1 MPKEKSSI
9 VLVAITIL
17 SVTILAAIIFSFLT
31 YQSYVTNS
39 NEIQD
44 ISEQN
49 IRNTALA
56 KAADLSHLT
65 VNKLNSVIG
74 SLELISS
81 SPNMIEQDI
90 GEAKILLSKAQNSTQ
105 DVVDSYYWF
114 DSNGTS
120 IWSSSLNDTIK
131 ERFDGFSIASYAYFK
146 QVRETLTPVYGDT
159 QQWVDLGPKIFII
172 YPILET
178 ENSTATGNNNANQ
191 IFKGVVLATIN
202 PNVLGQLLE
211 NQLSPLTNANISLVN
226 SNGLM
231 ILKGT
236 PEYFGINL
244 LDPTSESLSEQFV
257 TDSNNENNLIEEI
270 RSALLNSRTFS
281 IDVVA
286 SGQDLTVAYSPVL
299 LDGKRLLT
307 IILALPHIPEASVE
321 NLVLLQRN
329 FGLAAMITIG
339 IISFGVFYGVTN
351 WHKEMRKQVLK
362 HKMELDQTA
371 EKLAIID
378 QGQKEFIDIAAHE
391 FRTPIQSVL
400 GYSEFIKSIL
410 VNFDNYFENLFKN
423 AKRLEKITN
432 DILDVSKID
441 SENFE
446 LSRTDFD
453 LNDVIK
459 KAVDNHEKDASD
471 RNVKIIFEPKKEEI
485 KTVNADESKIRQ
497 VIDSLLSNA
506 LDFTKDGTI
515 TMKVYD
521 LSIRSDDKEDH
532 DTQES
537 IAIEVKDTGSGIN
550 EEIMPRLFE
559 KFSRRS
565 DSGAGLGL
573 YISKK
578 IVDMHGGKFWAQNNR
593 GAKGA
598 TFTFTLPIHEETM

>member
-1 MPKEKSSI
+1 M
-9 VLVAITIL
+9 
-17 SVTILAAIIFSFLT
+17 
-31 YQSYVTNS
+31 TNS

-74 SLELISS
+74 SLELVSS
-81 SPNMIEQDI
+81 SPNMREQDI
-90 GEAKILLSKAQNSTQ
+90 EEAKILLAKAQNSTE

-120 IWSSSLNDTIK
+120 IWSSSFENDTI
-131 ERFDGFSIASYAYFK
+131 EDRFNGFSIASYTYFK
-146 QVRETLTPVYGDT
+146 EVRDTLSPVYGDT
-159 QQWVDLGPKIFII
+159 QEWVDREPKIFII
-172 YPILET
+172 YPILDS
-178 ENSTATGNNNANQ
+178 ENATATESNSNQ

-202 PNVLGQLLE
+202 PTVLGELLE

-244 LDPTSESLSEQFV
+244 LDPTAKSLSEQFV
-257 TDSNNENNLIEEI
+257 TDVNNENNLIEEI

-281 IDVVA
+281 IEVVA
-286 SGQDLTVAYSPVL
+286 SDQDLTVAYSPVL

-351 WHKEMRKQVLK
+351 WHKEMRKQVQK
-362 HKMELDQTA
+362 HKMELEQTA

-400 GYSEFIKSIL
+400 GYSEFIRSSL
-410 VNFDNYFENLFKN
+410 GNFDDYFDNLFKN

-446 LSRTDFD
+446 LSKTDFD
-453 LNDVIK
+453 LTEVIK
-459 KAVDNHEKDASD
+459 KTVSNHEKDASD
-471 RNVKIIFEPKKEEI
+471 RNVKIIFEQKKEEA
-485 KTVNADESKIRQ
+485 KTINADESKILQ
-497 VIDSLLSNA
+497 VIDNLLSNA

-521 LSIRSDDKEDH
+521 LSIRSDDKENN

-537 IAIEVKDTGSGIN
+537 VAIEVKDTGSGIN

-593 GAKGA
+593 GTKGA
-598 TFTFTLPIHEETM
+598 TFTFTLPTKEKTM

>member
-1 MPKEKSSI
+1 M
-9 VLVAITIL
+9 
-17 SVTILAAIIFSFLT
+17 
-31 YQSYVTNS
+31 TNS

-44 ISEQN
+44 ISEKN
-49 IRNTALA
+49 IRNIALA

-74 SLELISS
+74 SLELVSS
-81 SPNMIEQDI
+81 SPNLIEYDL
-90 GEAKILLSKAQNSTQ
+90 EKSKILLSTAQDSTE
-105 DVVDSYYWF
+105 DIVDSYYWF
-114 DSNGTS
+114 DNNGTN
-120 IWSSSLNDTIK
+120 IWSSSFKNDTIE
-131 ERFDGFSIASYAYFK
+131 ERFNGFSIASHAYFK
-146 QVRETLTPVYGDT
+146 EVKDTLAPVYGDT
-159 QQWVDLGPKIFII
+159 QEWVDLQPKIFIV
-172 YPILET
+172 YPILDTDNSTVT
-178 ENSTATGNNNANQ
+178 ENNVNQ

-202 PNVLGQLLE
+202 PNVLGLILN
-211 NQLSPLTNANISLVN
+211 NQLSPLTSANISLVN

-244 LDPTSESLSEQFV
+244 LDPTAKSLSEQFV
-257 TDSNNENNLIEEI
+257 TDNRDASNLIEEI

-329 FGLAAMITIG
+329 FGLAAMVTIG
-339 IISFGVFYGVTN
+339 IISFGIFYGVTN
-351 WHKEMRKQVLK
+351 WHKEMRKQVQK
-362 HKMELDQTA
+362 HKLELEETA

-400 GYSEFIKSIL
+400 GYSEFIRSSL
-410 VNFDNYFENLFKN
+410 VNFDDYFDNLFKN

-432 DILDVSKID
+432 DILDVSRID

-446 LSRTDFD
+446 LSKINFD
-453 LNDVIK
+453 LNDTIK
-459 KAVDNHEKDASD
+459 KIVGNHEKEALDKK
-471 RNVKIIFEPKKEEI
+471 VKIIFEPNKEEI
-485 KTVNADESKIRQ
+485 KTISADESKILQ
-497 VIDSLLSNA
+497 VIDNLLSNA
-506 LDFTKDGTI
+506 LDFTKDGIITI
-515 TMKVYD
+515 KVYD
-521 LSIRSDDKEDH
+521 LSIRSDDKDNSE
-532 DTQES
+532 TQES

-550 EEIMPRLFE
+550 EEIMSRLFE
-559 KFSRRS
+559 KFSRRA

-573 YISKK
+573 YIAKK
-578 IVDMHGGKFWAQNNR
+578 IVDMHGGKIWAQNNR
-593 GAKGA
+593 GSKGA
-598 TFTFTLPIHEETM
+598 TFTFTLPLNEQTM

>member
-1 MPKEKSSI
+1 M
-9 VLVAITIL
+9 
-17 SVTILAAIIFSFLT
+17 
-31 YQSYVTNS
+31 TNS

-44 ISEQN
+44 ISEKN
-49 IRNTALA
+49 IRNIALA

-74 SLELISS
+74 SLELVSS
-81 SPNMIEQDI
+81 SPNLIEYDL
-90 GEAKILLSKAQNSTQ
+90 EKSKILLSTAQGSTE
-105 DVVDSYYWF
+105 DIVDSYYWF
-114 DSNGTS
+114 DNNGTN
-120 IWSSSLNDTIK
+120 IWSSSFKNDTIE
-131 ERFDGFSIASYAYFK
+131 ERFNGFSIASHAYFK
-146 QVRETLTPVYGDT
+146 EVKDTLAPVYGDT
-159 QQWVDLGPKIFII
+159 QEWVDLQPKIFIV
-172 YPILET
+172 YPILDTDNSTVT
-178 ENSTATGNNNANQ
+178 ENNVNQ

-202 PNVLGQLLE
+202 PNVLGLILN
-211 NQLSPLTNANISLVN
+211 NQLSPLTSANISLVN

-244 LDPTSESLSEQFV
+244 LDPTAKSLSEQFV
-257 TDSNNENNLIEEI
+257 TDNRDASNLIEEI

-329 FGLAAMITIG
+329 FGLAAMVTIG
-339 IISFGVFYGVTN
+339 IISFGIFYGVTN
-351 WHKEMRKQVLK
+351 WHKEMRKQVQK
-362 HKMELDQTA
+362 HKLELEETA

-400 GYSEFIKSIL
+400 GYSEFIRSSL
-410 VNFDNYFENLFKN
+410 VNFDDYFDNLFKN

-432 DILDVSKID
+432 DILDVSRID

-446 LSRTDFD
+446 LSKINFD
-453 LNDVIK
+453 LNDTIK
-459 KAVDNHEKDASD
+459 KIVGNHEKEALDKK
-471 RNVKIIFEPKKEEI
+471 VKIIFEPNKEEI
-485 KTVNADESKIRQ
+485 KTISADESKILQ
-497 VIDSLLSNA
+497 VIDNLLSNA

-515 TMKVYD
+515 TIKVYD
-521 LSIRSDDKEDH
+521 LSIRSDDKDNSE
-532 DTQES
+532 TQES

-550 EEIMPRLFE
+550 EEIMSRLFE
-559 KFSRRS
+559 KFSRRA

-573 YISKK
+573 YIAKK
-578 IVDMHGGKFWAQNNR
+578 IVDMHGGKIWAQNNR
-593 GAKGA
+593 GSKGA
-598 TFTFTLPIHEETM
+598 TFTFTLPLNEQTM

>member
-1 MPKEKSSI
+1 MSKEKSSI
-9 VLVAITIL
+9 VLVVVIIL

-74 SLELISS
+74 SLELVSS
-81 SPNMIEQDI
+81 SPNMREQDI
-90 GEAKILLSKAQNSTQ
+90 EEAKILLAKAQNSTE

-120 IWSSSLNDTIK
+120 IWSSSFENDTI
-131 ERFDGFSIASYAYFK
+131 EDRFNGFSIASYTYFK
-146 QVRETLTPVYGDT
+146 EVRDTLSPVYGDT
-159 QQWVDLGPKIFII
+159 QEWVDLEPKIFII
-172 YPILET
+172 YPILDS
-178 ENSTATGNNNANQ
+178 ENATATESNSNQ

-202 PNVLGQLLE
+202 PTVLGELLE

-244 LDPTSESLSEQFV
+244 LDPTAKSLSEQFV
-257 TDSNNENNLIEEI
+257 TDVNNENNLIEEI

-281 IDVVA
+281 IEVVA
-286 SGQDLTVAYSPVL
+286 SDQDLTVAYSPVL

-351 WHKEMRKQVLK
+351 WHKEMRKQVQK
-362 HKMELDQTA
+362 HKMELEQTA

-400 GYSEFIKSIL
+400 GYSEFIRSSL
-410 VNFDNYFENLFKN
+410 GNFDDYFDNLFKN

-446 LSRTDFD
+446 LSKTDFD
-453 LNDVIK
+453 LTEVIK
-459 KAVDNHEKDASD
+459 KTVSNHEKDASD
-471 RNVKIIFEPKKEEI
+471 RNVKIIFEQKKEEA
-485 KTVNADESKIRQ
+485 KTINADESKILQ
-497 VIDSLLSNA
+497 VIDNLLSNA

-521 LSIRSDDKEDH
+521 LSIRSDDKENN

-537 IAIEVKDTGSGIN
+537 VAIEVKDTGSGIN

-593 GAKGA
+593 GTKGA
-598 TFTFTLPIHEETM
+598 TFTFTLPTKEKTM

>member
-1 MPKEKSSI
+1 
-9 VLVAITIL
+9 
-17 SVTILAAIIFSFLT
+17 
-31 YQSYVTNS
+31 VTNS

-49 IRNTALA
+49 TRNIALA

-65 VNKLNSVIG
+65 VNKLNIVIG

-81 SPNMIEQDI
+81 SPNMIEQDV
-90 GEAKILLSKAQNSTQ
+90 GQAKILLSKAQNSTE
-105 DVVDSYYWF
+105 DLVDSYYWF

-120 IWSSSLNDTIK
+120 IWSSSLMNDTIK
-131 ERFDGFSIASYAYFK
+131 ERFNGFSIASYAYFK
-146 QVRETLTPVYGDT
+146 EVRNTLAPVYGDA
-159 QQWVDLGPKIFII
+159 QEWVDLRPKIFII
-172 YPILET
+172 YPILGT
-178 ENSTATGNNNANQ
+178 ENSTVTENNKVNK
-191 IFKGVVLATIN
+191 IFRGVVLATIN

-211 NQLSPLTNANISLVN
+211 DQLSPLTNANISLVN

-244 LDPTSESLSEQFV
+244 LDPTAKSLSDQFV
-257 TDSNNENNLIEEI
+257 TDVKNENNLIEQI

-329 FGLAAMITIG
+329 FGIAAMITIG

-362 HKMELDQTA
+362 HKMELEQTA

-400 GYSEFIKSIL
+400 GYSEFIRSSL
-410 VNFDNYFENLFKN
+410 VNFDGYFDNLFKN
-423 AKRLEKITN
+423 ARRLEKITN
-432 DILDVSKID
+432 DLLDVSKID

-446 LSRTDFD
+446 LSKTDFD
-453 LNDVIK
+453 LNEVLK
-459 KAVDNHEKDASD
+459 KAVGNHERDASGK
-471 RNVKIIFEPKKEEI
+471 NVKIIFEPKKEDTRSI
-485 KTVNADESKIRQ
+485 NADESKIGQ
-497 VIDSLLSNA
+497 VINNLLSNA
-506 LDFTKDGTI
+506 LDFTKNGTI
-515 TMKVYD
+515 TIKVYD
-521 LSIRSDDKEDH
+521 LSIQSDDKENH

-578 IVDMHGGKFWAQNNR
+578 IVDMHGGKFWAQNNK

-598 TFTFTLPIHEETM
+598 TFTFTLPIYQKTI

>member
-1 MPKEKSSI
+1 M
-9 VLVAITIL
+9 LVVVII
-17 SVTILAAIIFSFLT
+17 SVTILAAILFSFLT

-44 ISEQN
+44 ISEKN
-49 IRNTALA
+49 IRNIALA

-74 SLELISS
+74 SLELVSS
-81 SPNMIEQDI
+81 SPNLIEYDL
-90 GEAKILLSKAQNSTQ
+90 EKSKILLSTAQDSTE
-105 DVVDSYYWF
+105 DIVDSYYWF
-114 DSNGTS
+114 DNNGTN
-120 IWSSSLNDTIK
+120 IWSSSFKNDTIE
-131 ERFDGFSIASYAYFK
+131 ERFNGFSIASHAYFEEVK
-146 QVRETLTPVYGDT
+146 DTLAPVYGDT
-159 QQWVDLGPKIFII
+159 QEWVDLQPKIFIV
-172 YPILET
+172 YPILDTGNSTLT
-178 ENSTATGNNNANQ
+178 ENNVNQ

-202 PNVLGQLLE
+202 PNVLGLILN
-211 NQLSPLTNANISLVN
+211 NQLSPLTSANISLVN

-244 LDPTSESLSEQFV
+244 LDPTAKSLSEQFV
-257 TDSNNENNLIEEI
+257 TDNRDASNLIEEI

-329 FGLAAMITIG
+329 FGLAAMVTIG
-339 IISFGVFYGVTN
+339 IISFGIFYGVTN
-351 WHKEMRKQVLK
+351 WHKEMRKQVQK
-362 HKMELDQTA
+362 HKLELEETA

-400 GYSEFIKSIL
+400 GYSEFIRSSL
-410 VNFDNYFENLFKN
+410 VNFDDYFDNLFKN

-446 LSRTDFD
+446 LSKINFD
-453 LNDVIK
+453 LNDTIK
-459 KAVDNHEKDASD
+459 KIVGNHEKEALDKK
-471 RNVKIIFEPKKEEI
+471 VKIIFEPKKEEI
-485 KTVNADESKIRQ
+485 KTISADESKIQQ
-497 VIDSLLSNA
+497 VIDNLLSNA

-515 TMKVYD
+515 TIKVYD
-521 LSIRSDDKEDH
+521 LSIRSDDRDNSE
-532 DTQES
+532 TQES

-550 EEIMPRLFE
+550 EEIISRLFE

-573 YISKK
+573 YIAKK
-578 IVDMHGGKFWAQNNR
+578 IVDMHGGKIWAQNNR
-593 GAKGA
+593 GSKGA
-598 TFTFTLPIHEETM
+598 TFTFTLPHNEQTM

>member
-1 MPKEKSSI
+1 M
-9 VLVAITIL
+9 
-17 SVTILAAIIFSFLT
+17 
-31 YQSYVTNS
+31 TNS

-44 ISEQN
+44 ISEKN
-49 IRNTALA
+49 IRNIALA

-74 SLELISS
+74 SLELVSS
-81 SPNMIEQDI
+81 SPNLIEYDL
-90 GEAKILLSKAQNSTQ
+90 EKSKILLSTAQDSTE
-105 DVVDSYYWF
+105 DIVDSYYWF
-114 DSNGTS
+114 DNNGTN
-120 IWSSSLNDTIK
+120 IWSSSFKNDTIE
-131 ERFDGFSIASYAYFK
+131 ERFNGFSIASHAYFK
-146 QVRETLTPVYGDT
+146 EVKDTLAPVYGDT
-159 QQWVDLGPKIFII
+159 QEWVDLQPKIFIV
-172 YPILET
+172 YPILDTDNSTVT
-178 ENSTATGNNNANQ
+178 ENNVNQ

-202 PNVLGQLLE
+202 PNVLGLILN
-211 NQLSPLTNANISLVN
+211 NQLSPLTSANISLVN

-244 LDPTSESLSEQFV
+244 LDPTAKSLSEQFV
-257 TDSNNENNLIEEI
+257 TDNRDASNLIEEI

-329 FGLAAMITIG
+329 FGLAAMVTIG
-339 IISFGVFYGVTN
+339 IISFGIFYGVTN
-351 WHKEMRKQVLK
+351 WHKEMRKQVQK
-362 HKMELDQTA
+362 HKLELEETA

-400 GYSEFIKSIL
+400 GYSEFIRSSL
-410 VNFDNYFENLFKN
+410 VNFDDYFDNLFKN

-432 DILDVSKID
+432 DILDVSRID
-441 SENFE
+441 NENFE
-446 LSRTDFD
+446 LSKINFD
-453 LNDVIK
+453 LNDTIK
-459 KAVDNHEKDASD
+459 KIVGNHEKEALDKK
-471 RNVKIIFEPKKEEI
+471 VKIIFEPNKEEI
-485 KTVNADESKIRQ
+485 KTISADESKILQ
-497 VIDSLLSNA
+497 VIDNLLSNA

-515 TMKVYD
+515 TIKVYD
-521 LSIRSDDKEDH
+521 LSIRSDDKDNSE
-532 DTQES
+532 TQES

-550 EEIMPRLFE
+550 EEIMSRLFE
-559 KFSRRS
+559 KFSRRA

-573 YISKK
+573 YIAKK
-578 IVDMHGGKFWAQNNR
+578 IVDMHGGKIWAQNNR
-593 GAKGA
+593 GSKGA
-598 TFTFTLPIHEETM
+598 TFTFTLPLNEQTM

>member
-1 MPKEKSSI
+1 LSKEKSSI
-9 VLVAITIL
+9 VLVVIII
-17 SVTILAAIIFSFLT
+17 SVTILAAILFSFLT

-39 NEIQD
+39 NEIQG

-56 KAADLSHLT
+56 KASDLSHLT

-81 SPNMIEQDI
+81 SPNMIEQDVE
-90 GEAKILLSKAQNSTQ
+90 EAKIQLSKAQNSTE
-105 DVVDSYYWF
+105 DIVDSYYWF
-114 DSNGTS
+114 DSNGTN
-120 IWSSSLNDTIK
+120 IWSSSFRNDTI
-131 ERFDGFSIASYAYFK
+131 EESLNGFSIASYAYFEE
-146 QVRETLTPVYGDT
+146 VRDTLTPVYGDT
-159 QQWVDLGPKIFII
+159 QEWVDLRPKIFIV
-172 YPILET
+172 YPILDT
-178 ENSTATGNNNANQ
+178 ENSTRAGNNADQ
-191 IFKGVVLATIN
+191 IFKGIVLAAIN
-202 PNVLGQLLE
+202 PDVLGQFLE

-244 LDPTSESLSEQFV
+244 LDPTAKSLSEQFV
-257 TDSNNENNLIEEI
+257 TDDNNENNLIEEI

-307 IILALPHIPEASVE
+307 IILALPQIPEASVE

-329 FGLAAMITIG
+329 FGLVAMITIG
-339 IISFGVFYGVTN
+339 IIAFGIFYGVTN
-351 WHKEMRKQVLK
+351 WHKEMRKQVQK
-362 HKMELDQTA
+362 HKMELKQTA

-400 GYSEFIKSIL
+400 GYSEFIRSSL
-410 VNFDNYFENLFKN
+410 VNFDDHFDNLFKS

-432 DILDVSKID
+432 DMLDVSKID

-446 LSRTDFD
+446 LTKINFD
-453 LNDVIK
+453 LNDSIK
-459 KAVDNHEKDASD
+459 KIIGNHEKNALD
-471 RNVKIIFEPKKEEI
+471 RNVKIIFEPKKDEI
-485 KTVNADESKIRQ
+485 KTINADQSKIQQ
-497 VIDSLLSNA
+497 VIDNLLSNA
-506 LDFTKDGTI
+506 LDSTKDGTI
-515 TMKVYD
+515 TIKAYD
-521 LSIRSDDKEDH
+521 LSIRSDDNENQDV
-532 DTQES
+532 QES
-537 IAIEVKDTGSGIN
+537 IAVEVRDTGSGIN
-550 EEIMPRLFE
+550 QEIMPRLFE

-565 DSGAGLGL
+565 DSGTGLGL
-573 YISKK
+573 YISKR

-593 GAKGA
+593 GVKGA
-598 TFTFTLPIHEETM
+598 TFTFTLPVNGKTM

>member
-1 MPKEKSSI
+1 LSKEKSSI
-9 VLVAITIL
+9 VLVVIII
-17 SVTILAAIIFSFLT
+17 SVTILAAILFSFLT

-39 NEIQD
+39 NEIQG

-56 KAADLSHLT
+56 KASDLSHLT

-81 SPNMIEQDI
+81 SPNMIEQDVE
-90 GEAKILLSKAQNSTQ
+90 EAKIQLSKAQNSTE
-105 DVVDSYYWF
+105 DIVDSYYWF
-114 DSNGTS
+114 DSNGTN
-120 IWSSSLNDTIK
+120 IWSSSFRNDTI
-131 ERFDGFSIASYAYFK
+131 EESLNGFSIASYAYFEE
-146 QVRETLTPVYGDT
+146 VRDTLTPVYGDT
-159 QQWVDLGPKIFII
+159 QEWVDLRPKIFIV
-172 YPILET
+172 YPILDT
-178 ENSTATGNNNANQ
+178 ENSTRAGNNADQ
-191 IFKGVVLATIN
+191 IFKGIVLAAIN
-202 PNVLGQLLE
+202 PDVLGQFLE

-244 LDPTSESLSEQFV
+244 LDPTAKSLSEQFV
-257 TDSNNENNLIEEI
+257 TDDNNENNLIEEI

-307 IILALPHIPEASVE
+307 IILALPQIPEASVE

-329 FGLAAMITIG
+329 FGLVAMITIG
-339 IISFGVFYGVTN
+339 IIAFGIFYGVTN
-351 WHKEMRKQVLK
+351 WHKEMRKQVQK
-362 HKMELDQTA
+362 HKMELKQTA

-400 GYSEFIKSIL
+400 GYSEFIRSSL
-410 VNFDNYFENLFKN
+410 VNFDDHFDNLFKS

-432 DILDVSKID
+432 DMLDVSKID

-446 LSRTDFD
+446 LTKINFD
-453 LNDVIK
+453 LNDSIK
-459 KAVDNHEKDASD
+459 KIIGNHEKNALD
-471 RNVKIIFEPKKEEI
+471 RNVKIIFEPKKDEI
-485 KTVNADESKIRQ
+485 KTINADQSKIQQ
-497 VIDSLLSNA
+497 VIDNLLSNA
-506 LDFTKDGTI
+506 LDSTKDGTI
-515 TMKVYD
+515 TIKAYD
-521 LSIRSDDKEDH
+521 LSIRSDDNEKQDV
-532 DTQES
+532 QES
-537 IAIEVKDTGSGIN
+537 IAVEVRDTGSGIN
-550 EEIMPRLFE
+550 PEIMPRLFE

-565 DSGAGLGL
+565 DSGTGLGL
-573 YISKK
+573 YISKR

-598 TFTFTLPIHEETM
+598 TFTFTVPVNEKTM

>member
-1 MPKEKSSI
+1 
-9 VLVAITIL
+9 
-17 SVTILAAIIFSFLT
+17 
-31 YQSYVTNS
+31 VTNS

-65 VNKLNSVIG
+65 VDKLNIVIG

-81 SPNMIEQDI
+81 SPNMIEQDV
-90 GEAKILLSKAQNSTQ
+90 GQAKILLSKAQNSTE
-105 DVVDSYYWF
+105 DLVDSYYWF

-120 IWSSSLNDTIK
+120 IWSSSLMNDTIK
-131 ERFDGFSIASYAYFK
+131 ERFNGFSIASYAYFK
-146 QVRETLTPVYGDT
+146 EVRNTLAPVYGDA
-159 QQWVDLGPKIFII
+159 QEWVDLRPKIFII
-172 YPILET
+172 YPILGT
-178 ENSTATGNNNANQ
+178 ENSTVTENYKVNK
-191 IFKGVVLATIN
+191 IFRGVVLATIN
-202 PNVLGQLLE
+202 PNVLGRLLE
-211 NQLSPLTNANISLVN
+211 DQLSPLTNANISLVN

-244 LDPTSESLSEQFV
+244 LDPTAKSLSDQFV
-257 TDSNNENNLIEEI
+257 TDVKNENNLIEQI

-329 FGLAAMITIG
+329 FGIAAMITIG

-362 HKMELDQTA
+362 HKMELEQTA

-400 GYSEFIKSIL
+400 GYSEFIRSSL
-410 VNFDNYFENLFKN
+410 VNFDGYFDNLFKN
-423 AKRLEKITN
+423 ARRLEKITN
-432 DILDVSKID
+432 DLLDVSKID

-446 LSRTDFD
+446 LSKTDFD
-453 LNDVIK
+453 LNEVLK
-459 KAVDNHEKDASD
+459 KAVGNHERDASGK
-471 RNVKIIFEPKKEEI
+471 NVKIIFEPKKEDTRSI
-485 KTVNADESKIRQ
+485 NADESKIGQ
-497 VIDSLLSNA
+497 VINNLLSNA
-506 LDFTKDGTI
+506 LDFTKNGTI
-515 TMKVYD
+515 TIKVYD
-521 LSIRSDDKEDH
+521 LSIRSDDKENH

-578 IVDMHGGKFWAQNNR
+578 IVDMHGGKFWAQNNK

-598 TFTFTLPIHEETM
+598 TFTFTLPIYQKTI

>member
-1 MPKEKSSI
+1 M
-9 VLVAITIL
+9 
-17 SVTILAAIIFSFLT
+17 
-31 YQSYVTNS
+31 TNS

-44 ISEQN
+44 ISEKN
-49 IRNTALA
+49 IRNIALA

-74 SLELISS
+74 SLELVSS
-81 SPNMIEQDI
+81 SPNLIEYDL
-90 GEAKILLSKAQNSTQ
+90 EKSKILLSTAQDSTE
-105 DVVDSYYWF
+105 DIVDSYYWF
-114 DSNGTS
+114 DNNGTN
-120 IWSSSLNDTIK
+120 IWSSSFKNDTIE
-131 ERFDGFSIASYAYFK
+131 ERFNGFSIASHAYFEEVK
-146 QVRETLTPVYGDT
+146 DTLAPIYGDT
-159 QQWVDLGPKIFII
+159 QEWVDLQPKIFIA
-172 YPILET
+172 YPILDT
-178 ENSTATGNNNANQ
+178 ENSTVTENNVNQ

-202 PNVLGQLLE
+202 PNVLGLILN
-211 NQLSPLTNANISLVN
+211 NQLSPLTSANISLVN

-244 LDPTSESLSEQFV
+244 LDPTARSLSEQFV
-257 TDSNNENNLIEEI
+257 TDNREATNLIEEI

-329 FGLAAMITIG
+329 FGLAAMVTIG

-351 WHKEMRKQVLK
+351 WHKEMRKQVQK
-362 HKMELDQTA
+362 HKLELEERA

-400 GYSEFIKSIL
+400 GYSEFIRSSL
-410 VNFDNYFENLFKN
+410 VNFDDYFDNLFKN

-441 SENFE
+441 SQNFE
-446 LSRTDFD
+446 LSKTHFD
-453 LNDVIK
+453 LNDTIK
-459 KAVDNHEKDASD
+459 KIVGNHEKEALDKK
-471 RNVKIIFEPKKEEI
+471 VKIIFEPKKEEI
-485 KTVNADESKIRQ
+485 KTISADESKIQQ
-497 VIDSLLSNA
+497 VIDNLLSNA

-515 TMKVYD
+515 IIKVYD
-521 LSIRSDDKEDH
+521 LSIRSDDKDNSE
-532 DTQES
+532 TQES
-537 IAIEVKDTGSGIN
+537 IAIDVKDTGSGIN
-550 EEIMPRLFE
+550 EEIMSRLFE

-573 YISKK
+573 YITKK
-578 IVDMHGGKFWAQNNR
+578 IVDMHGGKIWAQNNR
-593 GAKGA
+593 GSKGA
-598 TFTFTLPIHEETM
+598 TFTFTLPLNEQTM

>member
-1 MPKEKSSI
+1 MPLKQGQ
-9 VLVAITIL
+9 V
-17 SVTILAAIIFSFLT
+17 
-31 YQSYVTNS
+31 
-39 NEIQD
+39 
-44 ISEQN
+44 
-49 IRNTALA
+49 
-56 KAADLSHLT
+56 
-65 VNKLNSVIG
+65 
-74 SLELISS
+74 ELILFPALVSAIALI
-81 SPNMIEQDI
+81 MVI
-90 GEAKILLSKAQNSTQ
+90 STQ
-105 DVVDSYYWF
+105 EVSGRGCEDSSC
-114 DSNGTS
+114 D
-120 IWSSSLNDTIK
+120 
-131 ERFDGFSIASYAYFK
+131 
-146 QVRETLTPVYGDT
+146 
-159 QQWVDLGPKIFII
+159 
-172 YPILET
+172 
-178 ENSTATGNNNANQ
+178 
-191 IFKGVVLATIN
+191 
-202 PNVLGQLLE
+202 
-211 NQLSPLTNANISLVN
+211 SLVN
-226 SNGLM
+226 
-231 ILKGT
+231 ID
-236 PEYFGINL
+236 GINIGKIDGDKILNTEDITKILDNDKTKLEDVQTTNGADGVDDAKNDKIKIKDLNVL
-244 LDPTSESLSEQFV
+244 LDGDDKAPKIEVLPDNVTVIKIKSLSEQFV
-257 TDSNNENNLIEEI
+257 TDVTNENNLIDEI

-329 FGLAAMITIG
+329 FGLVAMITIG

-362 HKMELDQTA
+362 HKIELEQRA

-400 GYSEFIKSIL
+400 GYSEFIRSSL
-410 VNFDNYFENLFKN
+410 VNFDDYFDNLFKN

-441 SENFE
+441 SENYE
-446 LSRTDFD
+446 LSKTDFD

-459 KAVDNHEKDASD
+459 KAIGNHEKDASD
-471 RNVKIIFEPKKEEI
+471 KNVKIILEPKKEETRTI
-485 KTVNADESKIRQ
+485 NADESKIQQ
-497 VIDSLLSNA
+497 VIDNLLSNA

-515 TMKVYD
+515 TLKVYD
-521 LSIRSDDKEDH
+521 LFIRSDDKDNQN
-532 DTQES
+532 TQES
-537 IAIEVKDTGSGIN
+537 IALEVKDTGSGIN

-598 TFTFTLPIHEETM
+598 TFTITLPIYERTK

>member
-1 MPKEKSSI
+1 
-9 VLVAITIL
+9 
-17 SVTILAAIIFSFLT
+17 
-31 YQSYVTNS
+31 VTNS

-49 IRNTALA
+49 TRNIALA

-65 VNKLNSVIG
+65 VNKLNIVIG

-81 SPNMIEQDI
+81 SPNMIEQDV
-90 GEAKILLSKAQNSTQ
+90 GQAKILLSKAQNSTE
-105 DVVDSYYWF
+105 DLVDSYYWF

-120 IWSSSLNDTIK
+120 IWSSSLMNDTIK
-131 ERFDGFSIASYAYFK
+131 ERFNGFSIASYAYFK
-146 QVRETLTPVYGDT
+146 EVRNTLAPVYGDA
-159 QQWVDLGPKIFII
+159 QEWVDLRPKIFII
-172 YPILET
+172 YPILGT
-178 ENSTATGNNNANQ
+178 ENSTVTENNKVNK
-191 IFKGVVLATIN
+191 IFRGVVLATIN
-202 PNVLGQLLE
+202 PNVLGRLLE
-211 NQLSPLTNANISLVN
+211 DQLSPLTNANISLVN

-244 LDPTSESLSEQFV
+244 LDPTAKSLSDQFV
-257 TDSNNENNLIEEI
+257 TDVKNENNLIEQI

-329 FGLAAMITIG
+329 FGIAAMITIG

-362 HKMELDQTA
+362 HKMELEQTA

-400 GYSEFIKSIL
+400 GYSEFIRSSL
-410 VNFDNYFENLFKN
+410 VNFDGYFDNLFKN
-423 AKRLEKITN
+423 ARRLEKITN
-432 DILDVSKID
+432 DLLDVSKID

-446 LSRTDFD
+446 LSKTDFD
-453 LNDVIK
+453 LNEVLK
-459 KAVDNHEKDASD
+459 KAVGNHERDASGK
-471 RNVKIIFEPKKEEI
+471 NVKIIFEPKKEDTRSI
-485 KTVNADESKIRQ
+485 NADESKIGQ
-497 VIDSLLSNA
+497 VINNLLSNA
-506 LDFTKDGTI
+506 LDFTKNGTI
-515 TMKVYD
+515 TIKVYD
-521 LSIRSDDKEDH
+521 LSIRSDDKENH

-578 IVDMHGGKFWAQNNR
+578 IVDMHGGKFWAQNNK

-598 TFTFTLPIHEETM
+598 TFTFTLPIYQKTI

>member
-1 MPKEKSSI
+1 
-9 VLVAITIL
+9 
-17 SVTILAAIIFSFLT
+17 VTE
-31 YQSYVTNS
+31 N
-39 NEIQD
+39 N
-44 ISEQN
+44 
-49 IRNTALA
+49 
-56 KAADLSHLT
+56 K
-65 VNKLNSVIG
+65 VNK
-74 SLELISS
+74 
-81 SPNMIEQDI
+81 
-90 GEAKILLSKAQNSTQ
+90 
-105 DVVDSYYWF
+105 
-114 DSNGTS
+114 
-120 IWSSSLNDTIK
+120 
-131 ERFDGFSIASYAYFK
+131 
-146 QVRETLTPVYGDT
+146 
-159 QQWVDLGPKIFII
+159 IFR
-172 YPILET
+172 
-178 ENSTATGNNNANQ
+178 
-191 IFKGVVLATIN
+191 GVVLATIN

-211 NQLSPLTNANISLVN
+211 DQLSPLTNANISLVN

-244 LDPTSESLSEQFV
+244 LDPTAKSLSDQFV
-257 TDSNNENNLIEEI
+257 TDVKNENNLIEQI

-329 FGLAAMITIG
+329 FGIAAMITIG

-362 HKMELDQTA
+362 HKMELEQTA

-400 GYSEFIKSIL
+400 GYSEFIRSSL
-410 VNFDNYFENLFKN
+410 VNFDGYFDNLFKN
-423 AKRLEKITN
+423 ARRLEKITN
-432 DILDVSKID
+432 DLLDVSKID

-446 LSRTDFD
+446 LSKTDFD
-453 LNDVIK
+453 LNEVLK
-459 KAVDNHEKDASD
+459 KAVGNHERDASGK
-471 RNVKIIFEPKKEEI
+471 NVKIIFEPKKEDTRSI
-485 KTVNADESKIRQ
+485 NADESKIGQ
-497 VIDSLLSNA
+497 VINNLLSNA
-506 LDFTKDGTI
+506 LDFTKNGTI
-515 TMKVYD
+515 TIKVYD
-521 LSIRSDDKEDH
+521 LSIQSDDKENH

-578 IVDMHGGKFWAQNNR
+578 IVDMHGGKFWAQNNK

-598 TFTFTLPIHEETM
+598 TFTFTLPIYQKTI

>member
-1 MPKEKSSI
+1 
-9 VLVAITIL
+9 VLVVIII
-17 SVTILAAIIFSFLT
+17 SVTILAAILFSFLT

-44 ISEQN
+44 ISEKN
-49 IRNTALA
+49 IRNIALA

-74 SLELISS
+74 SLELVSS
-81 SPNMIEQDI
+81 SPNLIEYDL
-90 GEAKILLSKAQNSTQ
+90 EKSKILLSTAQDSTE
-105 DVVDSYYWF
+105 DIVDSYYWF
-114 DSNGTS
+114 DNNGTN
-120 IWSSSLNDTIK
+120 IWSSSFKNDTIE
-131 ERFDGFSIASYAYFK
+131 ERFNGFSIASHAYFEEVK
-146 QVRETLTPVYGDT
+146 DTLAPIYGDT
-159 QQWVDLGPKIFII
+159 QEWVDLQPKIFIA
-172 YPILET
+172 YPILDT
-178 ENSTATGNNNANQ
+178 ENSTVTENNVNQ

-202 PNVLGQLLE
+202 PNVLGLILN
-211 NQLSPLTNANISLVN
+211 NQLSPLTSANISLVN

-244 LDPTSESLSEQFV
+244 LDPTARSLSEQFV
-257 TDSNNENNLIEEI
+257 TDNREATNLIEEI

-329 FGLAAMITIG
+329 FGLAAMVTIG

-351 WHKEMRKQVLK
+351 WHKEMRKQVQK
-362 HKMELDQTA
+362 HKLELEERA

-400 GYSEFIKSIL
+400 GYSEFIRSSL
-410 VNFDNYFENLFKN
+410 VNFDDYFDNLFKN

-441 SENFE
+441 SQNFE
-446 LSRTDFD
+446 LSKTYFD
-453 LNDVIK
+453 LNDTIK
-459 KAVDNHEKDASD
+459 KIVGNHEKEALDKK
-471 RNVKIIFEPKKEEI
+471 VKIIFEPKKQEI
-485 KTVNADESKIRQ
+485 KTISADESKIQQ
-497 VIDSLLSNA
+497 VIDNLLSNA

-515 TMKVYD
+515 IIKVYD
-521 LSIRSDDKEDH
+521 LSIRSDDKDNSE
-532 DTQES
+532 TQES
-537 IAIEVKDTGSGIN
+537 IAIDVKDTGSGIN
-550 EEIMPRLFE
+550 EEIMSRLFE

-573 YISKK
+573 YITKK
-578 IVDMHGGKFWAQNNR
+578 IVDMHGGKIWAQNNR
-593 GAKGA
+593 GSKGA
-598 TFTFTLPIHEETM
+598 TFTFTLPLNEQTM

>member
-1 MPKEKSSI
+1 LSKEKSSI
-9 VLVAITIL
+9 VLVVIII
-17 SVTILAAIIFSFLT
+17 SVTILAAILFSFLT

-39 NEIQD
+39 NEIQG

-56 KAADLSHLT
+56 KASDLSHLT

-81 SPNMIEQDI
+81 SPNMIEQDVE
-90 GEAKILLSKAQNSTQ
+90 EAKIQLSKAQNSTE
-105 DVVDSYYWF
+105 DIVDSYYWF
-114 DSNGTS
+114 DSNGTN
-120 IWSSSLNDTIK
+120 IWSSSFRNDTIE
-131 ERFDGFSIASYAYFK
+131 ERLNGFSIASYAYFEE
-146 QVRETLTPVYGDT
+146 VRDTLTPVYGDT
-159 QQWVDLGPKIFII
+159 QEWVDLRPKIFIV
-172 YPILET
+172 YPILDT
-178 ENSTATGNNNANQ
+178 ENSTRAGNNADQ
-191 IFKGVVLATIN
+191 IFKGIVLAAIN
-202 PNVLGQLLE
+202 PDVLGQFLE

-244 LDPTSESLSEQFV
+244 LDPTAKSLSEQFV
-257 TDSNNENNLIEEI
+257 TDDNNENNLIEEI

-307 IILALPHIPEASVE
+307 IILALPQIPEASVE

-329 FGLAAMITIG
+329 FGLVAMITIG
-339 IISFGVFYGVTN
+339 IIAFGIFYGVTN
-351 WHKEMRKQVLK
+351 WHKEMRKQVQK
-362 HKMELDQTA
+362 HKMELKQTA

-400 GYSEFIKSIL
+400 GYSEFIRSSL
-410 VNFDNYFENLFKN
+410 VNFDDHFDNLFKS

-432 DILDVSKID
+432 DMLDVSKID

-446 LSRTDFD
+446 LTKINFD
-453 LNDVIK
+453 LNDSIK
-459 KAVDNHEKDASD
+459 KIIGNHEKNALD
-471 RNVKIIFEPKKEEI
+471 RNVKIIFELKKDEI
-485 KTVNADESKIRQ
+485 KTINADQSKIQQ
-497 VIDSLLSNA
+497 VIDNLLSNA
-506 LDFTKDGTI
+506 LDSTKDGTI
-515 TMKVYD
+515 TIKAYD
-521 LSIRSDDKEDH
+521 LSIRSDDNEKQDV
-532 DTQES
+532 QES
-537 IAIEVKDTGSGIN
+537 IAVEVRDTGSGIN
-550 EEIMPRLFE
+550 PEIMPRLFE

-565 DSGAGLGL
+565 DSGTGLGL
-573 YISKK
+573 YISKR

-598 TFTFTLPIHEETM
+598 TFTFTVPVNEKTM

>member
-1 MPKEKSSI
+1 M
-9 VLVAITIL
+9 
-17 SVTILAAIIFSFLT
+17 
-31 YQSYVTNS
+31 TNS

-44 ISEQN
+44 ISEKN
-49 IRNTALA
+49 IRNIALA

-74 SLELISS
+74 SLELVSS
-81 SPNMIEQDI
+81 SPNLIEYDL
-90 GEAKILLSKAQNSTQ
+90 EKSKILLSTAQDSTE
-105 DVVDSYYWF
+105 DIVDSYYWF
-114 DSNGTS
+114 DNNGTN
-120 IWSSSLNDTIK
+120 IWSSSFKNDTIE
-131 ERFDGFSIASYAYFK
+131 ERFNGFSIASHAYFK
-146 QVRETLTPVYGDT
+146 EVKDTLAPVYGDT
-159 QQWVDLGPKIFII
+159 QEWVDLQPKIFIV
-172 YPILET
+172 YPILDTDNSTVT
-178 ENSTATGNNNANQ
+178 ENNVNQ

-202 PNVLGQLLE
+202 PNVLGLILN
-211 NQLSPLTNANISLVN
+211 NQLSPLTSANISLVN

-244 LDPTSESLSEQFV
+244 LDPTAKSLSEQFV
-257 TDSNNENNLIEEI
+257 TDNRDASNLIEEI

-329 FGLAAMITIG
+329 FGLAAMVTIG
-339 IISFGVFYGVTN
+339 IISFGIFYGVTN
-351 WHKEMRKQVLK
+351 WHKEMRKQVQK
-362 HKMELDQTA
+362 HKLELEETA

-400 GYSEFIKSIL
+400 GYSEFIRSSL
-410 VNFDNYFENLFKN
+410 VNFDDYFDNLFKN

-432 DILDVSKID
+432 DILDVSRID

-446 LSRTDFD
+446 LSKINFD
-453 LNDVIK
+453 LNDTIK
-459 KAVDNHEKDASD
+459 KIVGNHEKEALDKK
-471 RNVKIIFEPKKEEI
+471 VKIIFEPNKEEI
-485 KTVNADESKIRQ
+485 KTISADESKILQ
-497 VIDSLLSNA
+497 VIDNLLSNA

-515 TMKVYD
+515 TIKVYD
-521 LSIRSDDKEDH
+521 LSIRSDDKDNSE
-532 DTQES
+532 TQES

-550 EEIMPRLFE
+550 EEIMSRLFE
-559 KFSRRS
+559 KFSRRA

-573 YISKK
+573 YIAKK
-578 IVDMHGGKFWAQNNR
+578 IVDMHGGKIWAQNNR
-593 GAKGA
+593 GSKGA
-598 TFTFTLPIHEETM
+598 TFTFTLPLNEQTM

>member
-1 MPKEKSSI
+1 M
-9 VLVAITIL
+9 LVVVIIL

-74 SLELISS
+74 SLELVSS
-81 SPNMIEQDI
+81 SPNMREQDI
-90 GEAKILLSKAQNSTQ
+90 EEAKILLAKAQNSTE

-120 IWSSSLNDTIK
+120 IWSSSFENNTI
-131 ERFDGFSIASYAYFK
+131 EDRFNGFSIASYTYFK
-146 QVRETLTPVYGDT
+146 EVRDTLSPVYGDT
-159 QQWVDLGPKIFII
+159 QEWVDLEPKIFII
-172 YPILET
+172 YPILDS
-178 ENSTATGNNNANQ
+178 ENATATESNSNQ

-202 PNVLGQLLE
+202 PTVLGELLE

-244 LDPTSESLSEQFV
+244 LDPTAKSLSEQFV
-257 TDSNNENNLIEEI
+257 TDVNNENNLIEEI

-281 IDVVA
+281 IEVVA
-286 SGQDLTVAYSPVL
+286 SDQDLTVAYSPVL

-351 WHKEMRKQVLK
+351 WHKEMRKQVQK
-362 HKMELDQTA
+362 HKMELEQTA

-400 GYSEFIKSIL
+400 GYSEFIRSSL
-410 VNFDNYFENLFKN
+410 GNFDDYFDNLFKN

-446 LSRTDFD
+446 LSKTDFD
-453 LNDVIK
+453 LTEVIK
-459 KAVDNHEKDASD
+459 KTVSNHEKDASD
-471 RNVKIIFEPKKEEI
+471 RNVKIIFEQKKEEA
-485 KTVNADESKIRQ
+485 KTINADESKILQ
-497 VIDSLLSNA
+497 VIDNLLSNA

-521 LSIRSDDKEDH
+521 LSIRSDDKENN

-537 IAIEVKDTGSGIN
+537 VAIEVKDTGSGIN

-593 GAKGA
+593 GTKGA
-598 TFTFTLPIHEETM
+598 TFTFTLPTKEKTM

>member
-1 MPKEKSSI
+1 
-9 VLVAITIL
+9 VLVVIII
-17 SVTILAAIIFSFLT
+17 SVTILAAILFSFLT

-44 ISEQN
+44 ISEKN
-49 IRNTALA
+49 IRNIALA

-74 SLELISS
+74 SLELVSS
-81 SPNMIEQDI
+81 SPNLIEYDL
-90 GEAKILLSKAQNSTQ
+90 EKSKILLSTAQDSTE
-105 DVVDSYYWF
+105 DIVDSYYWF
-114 DSNGTS
+114 DNNGTN
-120 IWSSSLNDTIK
+120 IWSSSFKNDTIE
-131 ERFDGFSIASYAYFK
+131 ERFNGFSIASHAYFEEVK
-146 QVRETLTPVYGDT
+146 DTLAPIYGDT
-159 QQWVDLGPKIFII
+159 QEWVDLQPKIFIA
-172 YPILET
+172 YPILDT
-178 ENSTATGNNNANQ
+178 ENSTVTENNVNQ

-202 PNVLGQLLE
+202 PNVLGLILN
-211 NQLSPLTNANISLVN
+211 NQLSPLTSANISLVN

-244 LDPTSESLSEQFV
+244 LDPTARSLSEQFV
-257 TDSNNENNLIEEI
+257 TDNREATNLIEEI

-329 FGLAAMITIG
+329 FGLAAMVTIG

-351 WHKEMRKQVLK
+351 WHKEMRKQVQK
-362 HKMELDQTA
+362 HKLELEERA

-400 GYSEFIKSIL
+400 GYSEFIRSSL
-410 VNFDNYFENLFKN
+410 VNFDDYFDNLFKN

-441 SENFE
+441 SQNFE
-446 LSRTDFD
+446 LSKTYFD
-453 LNDVIK
+453 LNDTIK
-459 KAVDNHEKDASD
+459 KIVGNHEKEALDKK
-471 RNVKIIFEPKKEEI
+471 VKIIFEPKKEEI
-485 KTVNADESKIRQ
+485 KTISADESKIQQ
-497 VIDSLLSNA
+497 VIDNLLSNA

-515 TMKVYD
+515 IIKVYD
-521 LSIRSDDKEDH
+521 LSIRSDDKDNSE
-532 DTQES
+532 TQES
-537 IAIEVKDTGSGIN
+537 IAIDVKDTGSGIN
-550 EEIMPRLFE
+550 EEIMSRLFE

-573 YISKK
+573 YITKK
-578 IVDMHGGKFWAQNNR
+578 IVDMHGGKIWAQNNR
-593 GAKGA
+593 GSKGA
-598 TFTFTLPIHEETM
+598 TFTFTLPLNEQTM

>member
-1 MPKEKSSI
+1 
-9 VLVAITIL
+9 VLVVIII
-17 SVTILAAIIFSFLT
+17 SVTILAAILFSFLT

-44 ISEQN
+44 ISEKN
-49 IRNTALA
+49 IRNIALA

-74 SLELISS
+74 SLELVSS
-81 SPNMIEQDI
+81 SPNLIEYDL
-90 GEAKILLSKAQNSTQ
+90 EKSKILLSTAQDSTE
-105 DVVDSYYWF
+105 DIVDSYYWF
-114 DSNGTS
+114 DNNGTN
-120 IWSSSLNDTIK
+120 IWSSSFKNDTIE
-131 ERFDGFSIASYAYFK
+131 ERFNGFSIASHAYFEEVK
-146 QVRETLTPVYGDT
+146 DTLAPIYGDT
-159 QQWVDLGPKIFII
+159 QEWVDLQPKIFIA
-172 YPILET
+172 YPILDT
-178 ENSTATGNNNANQ
+178 ENSTVTENNVNQ

-202 PNVLGQLLE
+202 PNVLGLILN
-211 NQLSPLTNANISLVN
+211 NQLSPLTSANISLVN

-244 LDPTSESLSEQFV
+244 LDPTARSLSEQFV
-257 TDSNNENNLIEEI
+257 TDNREASNLIEEI

-329 FGLAAMITIG
+329 FGLAAMVTIG

-351 WHKEMRKQVLK
+351 WHKEMRKQVQK
-362 HKMELDQTA
+362 HKLELEERA

-400 GYSEFIKSIL
+400 GYSEFIRSSL
-410 VNFDNYFENLFKN
+410 VNFDDYFDNLFKN

-441 SENFE
+441 SQNFE
-446 LSRTDFD
+446 LSKTYFD
-453 LNDVIK
+453 LNDTIK
-459 KAVDNHEKDASD
+459 KIVGNHEKEALDKK
-471 RNVKIIFEPKKEEI
+471 VKIIFEPKKQEI
-485 KTVNADESKIRQ
+485 KTISADESKIQQ
-497 VIDSLLSNA
+497 VIDNLLSNA

-515 TMKVYD
+515 IIKVYD
-521 LSIRSDDKEDH
+521 LSIRSDDKDNSE
-532 DTQES
+532 TQES
-537 IAIEVKDTGSGIN
+537 IAIDVKDTGSGIN
-550 EEIMPRLFE
+550 EEIMSRLFE

-573 YISKK
+573 YITKK
-578 IVDMHGGKFWAQNNR
+578 IVDMHGGKIWAQNNR
-593 GAKGA
+593 GSKGA
-598 TFTFTLPIHEETM
+598 TFTFTLPLNEQTM

>member
-1 MPKEKSSI
+1 M
-9 VLVAITIL
+9 
-17 SVTILAAIIFSFLT
+17 
-31 YQSYVTNS
+31 TNS

-44 ISEQN
+44 ISEKN
-49 IRNTALA
+49 IRNIALA

-74 SLELISS
+74 SLELVSS
-81 SPNMIEQDI
+81 SPNLIEYDL
-90 GEAKILLSKAQNSTQ
+90 EKSKILLSTAQGSTE
-105 DVVDSYYWF
+105 DIVDSYYWF
-114 DSNGTS
+114 DNNGTN
-120 IWSSSLNDTIK
+120 IWSSSFKNDTIE
-131 ERFDGFSIASYAYFK
+131 ERFNGFSIASHAYFK
-146 QVRETLTPVYGDT
+146 EVKDTLAPVYGDT
-159 QQWVDLGPKIFII
+159 QEWVDLQPKIFIV
-172 YPILET
+172 YPILDTDNSTVT
-178 ENSTATGNNNANQ
+178 ENNVNQ

-202 PNVLGQLLE
+202 PNVLGLILN
-211 NQLSPLTNANISLVN
+211 NQLSPLTSANISLVN

-244 LDPTSESLSEQFV
+244 LDPTAKSLSEQFV
-257 TDSNNENNLIEEI
+257 TDNRDASNLIEEI

-329 FGLAAMITIG
+329 FGLAAMVTIG
-339 IISFGVFYGVTN
+339 IISFGIFYGVTN
-351 WHKEMRKQVLK
+351 WHKEMRKQVQK
-362 HKMELDQTA
+362 HKLELEETA

-400 GYSEFIKSIL
+400 GYSEFIRSSL
-410 VNFDNYFENLFKN
+410 VNFDDYFDNLFKN

-446 LSRTDFD
+446 LSKINFD
-453 LNDVIK
+453 LNDTIK
-459 KAVDNHEKDASD
+459 KIVGNHEKEALDKK
-471 RNVKIIFEPKKEEI
+471 VKIIFEPNKEEI
-485 KTVNADESKIRQ
+485 KTISADESKILQ
-497 VIDSLLSNA
+497 VIDNLLSNA

-515 TMKVYD
+515 TIKVYD
-521 LSIRSDDKEDH
+521 LSIRSDDKDNSE
-532 DTQES
+532 TQES

-550 EEIMPRLFE
+550 EEIMSRLFE
-559 KFSRRS
+559 KFSRRA

-573 YISKK
+573 YIAKK
-578 IVDMHGGKFWAQNNR
+578 IVDMHGGKIWAQNNR
-593 GAKGA
+593 GSKGA
-598 TFTFTLPIHEETM
+598 TFTFTLPLNEQTM

>member
-1 MPKEKSSI
+1 M
-9 VLVAITIL
+9 
-17 SVTILAAIIFSFLT
+17 
-31 YQSYVTNS
+31 TNS

-74 SLELISS
+74 SLELVSS
-81 SPNMIEQDI
+81 SPNMREQDI
-90 GEAKILLSKAQNSTQ
+90 EEAKILLAKAQNSTE

-120 IWSSSLNDTIK
+120 IWSSSFENDTI
-131 ERFDGFSIASYAYFK
+131 EDRFNGFSIASYTYFK
-146 QVRETLTPVYGDT
+146 EVRDTLSPVYGDT
-159 QQWVDLGPKIFII
+159 QEWVDLEPKIFII
-172 YPILET
+172 YPILDS
-178 ENSTATGNNNANQ
+178 ENATATESNSNQ

-202 PNVLGQLLE
+202 PTVLGELLE

-244 LDPTSESLSEQFV
+244 LDPTAKSLSEQFV
-257 TDSNNENNLIEEI
+257 TDVNNENNLIEEI

-281 IDVVA
+281 IEVVA
-286 SGQDLTVAYSPVL
+286 SDQDLTVAYSPVL

-351 WHKEMRKQVLK
+351 WHKEMRKQVQK
-362 HKMELDQTA
+362 HKMELEQTA

-400 GYSEFIKSIL
+400 GYSEFIRSSL
-410 VNFDNYFENLFKN
+410 GNFDDYFDNLFKN

-446 LSRTDFD
+446 LSKTDFD
-453 LNDVIK
+453 LTEVIK
-459 KAVDNHEKDASD
+459 KTVSNHEKDASD
-471 RNVKIIFEPKKEEI
+471 RNVKIIFEQKKEEA
-485 KTVNADESKIRQ
+485 KTINADESKILQ
-497 VIDSLLSNA
+497 VIDNLLSNA

-521 LSIRSDDKEDH
+521 LSIRSDDKENN

-537 IAIEVKDTGSGIN
+537 VAIEVKDTGSGIN

-593 GAKGA
+593 GTKGA
-598 TFTFTLPIHEETM
+598 TFTFTLPTKEKTM

>member
-9 VLVAITIL
+9 VLVVIII
-17 SVTILAAIIFSFLT
+17 SVTILAAILFSFLT

-44 ISEQN
+44 ISEKN
-49 IRNTALA
+49 IRNIALA

-74 SLELISS
+74 SLELVSS
-81 SPNMIEQDI
+81 SPNLIEYDL
-90 GEAKILLSKAQNSTQ
+90 EKSKILLSTAQDSTE
-105 DVVDSYYWF
+105 DIVDSYYWF
-114 DSNGTS
+114 DNNGTN
-120 IWSSSLNDTIK
+120 IWSSSFKNDTIE
-131 ERFDGFSIASYAYFK
+131 ERFNGFSIASHAYFK
-146 QVRETLTPVYGDT
+146 EVKDTLAPVYGDT
-159 QQWVDLGPKIFII
+159 QEWVDLQPKIFIV
-172 YPILET
+172 YPILDTDNSTVT
-178 ENSTATGNNNANQ
+178 ENNVNQ

-202 PNVLGQLLE
+202 PNVLGLILN
-211 NQLSPLTNANISLVN
+211 NQLSPLTSANISLVN

-244 LDPTSESLSEQFV
+244 LDPTAKSLSEQFV
-257 TDSNNENNLIEEI
+257 TDNRDASNLIEEI

-329 FGLAAMITIG
+329 FGLAAMVTIG
-339 IISFGVFYGVTN
+339 IISFGIFYGVTN
-351 WHKEMRKQVLK
+351 WHKEMRKQVQK
-362 HKMELDQTA
+362 HKLELEETA

-400 GYSEFIKSIL
+400 GYSEFIRSSL
-410 VNFDNYFENLFKN
+410 VNFDDYFDNLFKN

-432 DILDVSKID
+432 DILDVSRID

-446 LSRTDFD
+446 LSKINFD
-453 LNDVIK
+453 LNDTIK
-459 KAVDNHEKDASD
+459 KIVGNHEKEALDKK
-471 RNVKIIFEPKKEEI
+471 VKIIFEPNKEEI
-485 KTVNADESKIRQ
+485 KTISADESKILQ
-497 VIDSLLSNA
+497 VIDNLLSNA

-515 TMKVYD
+515 TIKVYD
-521 LSIRSDDKEDH
+521 LSIRSDDKDNSE
-532 DTQES
+532 TQES

-550 EEIMPRLFE
+550 EEIMSRLFE
-559 KFSRRS
+559 KFSRRA

-573 YISKK
+573 YIAKK
-578 IVDMHGGKFWAQNNR
+578 IVDMHGGKIWAQNNR
-593 GAKGA
+593 GSKGA
-598 TFTFTLPIHEETM
+598 TFTFTLPLNEQTM

>member
-1 MPKEKSSI
+1 
-9 VLVAITIL
+9 
-17 SVTILAAIIFSFLT
+17 
-31 YQSYVTNS
+31 VTNS

-49 IRNTALA
+49 TRNIALA

-65 VNKLNSVIG
+65 VNKLNIVIG

-81 SPNMIEQDI
+81 SPNMIEQDV
-90 GEAKILLSKAQNSTQ
+90 GQAKILLSKAQNSTE
-105 DVVDSYYWF
+105 DLVDSYYWF

-120 IWSSSLNDTIK
+120 IWSSSLMNDTIK
-131 ERFDGFSIASYAYFK
+131 ERFNGFSIASYAYFK
-146 QVRETLTPVYGDT
+146 EVRNTLAPVYGDA
-159 QQWVDLGPKIFII
+159 QEWVDLRPKIFII
-172 YPILET
+172 YPILGT
-178 ENSTATGNNNANQ
+178 ENSTVTENYKVNK
-191 IFKGVVLATIN
+191 IFRGVVLATIN

-211 NQLSPLTNANISLVN
+211 DQLSPLTNANISLVN

-244 LDPTSESLSEQFV
+244 LDPTAKSLSDQFV
-257 TDSNNENNLIEEI
+257 TDVKNENNLIEQI

-329 FGLAAMITIG
+329 FGIAAMITIG

-362 HKMELDQTA
+362 HKMELEQTA

-400 GYSEFIKSIL
+400 GYSEFIRSSL
-410 VNFDNYFENLFKN
+410 VNFDGYFDNLFKN
-423 AKRLEKITN
+423 ARRLEKITN
-432 DILDVSKID
+432 DLLDVSKID

-446 LSRTDFD
+446 LSKTDFD
-453 LNDVIK
+453 LNEVLK
-459 KAVDNHEKDASD
+459 KAVGNHERDASGK
-471 RNVKIIFEPKKEEI
+471 NVKIIFEPKKEDTRSI
-485 KTVNADESKIRQ
+485 NADESKIGQ
-497 VIDSLLSNA
+497 VINNLLSNA
-506 LDFTKDGTI
+506 LDFTKNGTI
-515 TMKVYD
+515 TIKVYD
-521 LSIRSDDKEDH
+521 LSIRSDDKENH

-578 IVDMHGGKFWAQNNR
+578 IVDMHGGKFWAQNNK

-598 TFTFTLPIHEETM
+598 TFTFTLPIYQKTI

>member
-1 MPKEKSSI
+1 M
-9 VLVAITIL
+9 
-17 SVTILAAIIFSFLT
+17 
-31 YQSYVTNS
+31 TNS
-39 NEIQD
+39 NEIQN

-81 SPNMIEQDI
+81 SPNIIEQDI
-90 GEAKILLSKAQNSTQ
+90 EEAKILLSKAQNSTE

-120 IWSSSLNDTIK
+120 IWSSSFKNNTIK
-131 ERFDGFSIASYAYFK
+131 ERFDGFSIASYTYFK
-146 QVRETLTPVYGDT
+146 QVKDTLTPVYGDT
-159 QQWVDLGPKIFII
+159 KEWVDFRPKIFII

-178 ENSTATGNNNANQ
+178 DNSIATENNNNNQ
-191 IFKGVVLATIN
+191 TFRGVVLATIN

-244 LDPTSESLSEQFV
+244 LDPTAKSLSEQFV
-257 TDSNNENNLIEEI
+257 TDINNENNLIEEI
-270 RSALLNSRTFS
+270 RFALLNSRTFS

-329 FGLAAMITIG
+329 FGFAAMITIG

-362 HKMELDQTA
+362 HKMELEQTA

-400 GYSEFIKSIL
+400 GYSEFIRSSL
-410 VNFDNYFENLFKN
+410 VNFDDYFENLFKN

-446 LSRTDFD
+446 LSKTEFD
-453 LNDVIK
+453 LNDIIK
-459 KAVDNHEKDASD
+459 KVLDKHENDALD
-471 RNVKIIFEPKKEEI
+471 RNVKIIFEPKKEDI
-485 KTVNADESKIRQ
+485 KIINADESKIQQ
-497 VIDSLLSNA
+497 VIDNLISNA
-506 LDFTKDGTI
+506 LDFTNNGTI
-515 TMKVYD
+515 TVKVYD
-521 LSIRSDDKEDH
+521 LSIRSDDKGNH
-532 DTQES
+532 DTQDS

-578 IVDMHGGKFWAQNNR
+578 IVDMHRGKFWAQNNR
-593 GAKGA
+593 GSKGA
-598 TFTFTLPIHEETM
+598 TFTFTLPIYEKTM

>member
-1 MPKEKSSI
+1 
-9 VLVAITIL
+9 VLVVIII
-17 SVTILAAIIFSFLT
+17 SVTILAAILFSFLT

-39 NEIQD
+39 NEIQG

-56 KAADLSHLT
+56 KASDLSHLT

-81 SPNMIEQDI
+81 SPNMIEQDVE
-90 GEAKILLSKAQNSTQ
+90 EAKIQLSKAQNSTE
-105 DVVDSYYWF
+105 DIVDSYYWF
-114 DSNGTS
+114 DSNGTN
-120 IWSSSLNDTIK
+120 IWSSSFRNDTI
-131 ERFDGFSIASYAYFK
+131 EESLNGFSIASYAYFEE
-146 QVRETLTPVYGDT
+146 VRDTLTPVYGDT
-159 QQWVDLGPKIFII
+159 QEWVDLRPKIFIV
-172 YPILET
+172 YPILDT
-178 ENSTATGNNNANQ
+178 ENSTRAGNNADQ
-191 IFKGVVLATIN
+191 IFKGIVLAAIN
-202 PNVLGQLLE
+202 PDVLGQFLE

-244 LDPTSESLSEQFV
+244 LDPTAKSLSEQFV
-257 TDSNNENNLIEEI
+257 TDDNNENNLIEEI

-307 IILALPHIPEASVE
+307 IILALPQIPEASVE

-329 FGLAAMITIG
+329 FGLVAMITIG
-339 IISFGVFYGVTN
+339 IIAFGIFYGVTN
-351 WHKEMRKQVLK
+351 WHKEMRKQVQK
-362 HKMELDQTA
+362 HKMELKQTA

-400 GYSEFIKSIL
+400 GYSEFIRSSL
-410 VNFDNYFENLFKN
+410 VNFDDHFDNLFKS

-432 DILDVSKID
+432 DMLDVSKID

-446 LSRTDFD
+446 LTKIDFD
-453 LNDVIK
+453 LNDSIK
-459 KAVDNHEKDASD
+459 KIIGNHEKNALD
-471 RNVKIIFEPKKEEI
+471 RNVKIIFEPKKDEI
-485 KTVNADESKIRQ
+485 KTINADQSKIQQ
-497 VIDSLLSNA
+497 VIDNLLSNA
-506 LDFTKDGTI
+506 LDSTKDGTI
-515 TMKVYD
+515 TIKAYD
-521 LSIRSDDKEDH
+521 LSIRSDDNEKQDV
-532 DTQES
+532 QES
-537 IAIEVKDTGSGIN
+537 IAVEVRDTGSGIN
-550 EEIMPRLFE
+550 PEIMPRLFE

-565 DSGAGLGL
+565 DSGTGLGL
-573 YISKK
+573 YISKR

-598 TFTFTLPIHEETM
+598 TFTFTVPVNEKTM

>member
-1 MPKEKSSI
+1 M
-9 VLVAITIL
+9 
-17 SVTILAAIIFSFLT
+17 
-31 YQSYVTNS
+31 TNS
-39 NEIQD
+39 NEIQG
-44 ISEQN
+44 ISEKN
-49 IRNTALA
+49 IRSIALA

-74 SLELISS
+74 SLELVSS
-81 SPNMIEQDI
+81 SPNLIEYDL
-90 GEAKILLSKAQNSTQ
+90 EKSKILLSTAQGSTE
-105 DVVDSYYWF
+105 DIVDSYYWF
-114 DSNGTS
+114 DNNGTN
-120 IWSSSLNDTIK
+120 IWSSSFKNDTIE
-131 ERFDGFSIASYAYFK
+131 ERFNGFSIASHAYFK
-146 QVRETLTPVYGDT
+146 EVKDTLAPVYGDT
-159 QQWVDLGPKIFII
+159 QEWVDLQSKIFIV
-172 YPILET
+172 YPILDTDNSTVT
-178 ENSTATGNNNANQ
+178 ENNVNQ

-202 PNVLGQLLE
+202 PNVLGLILN
-211 NQLSPLTNANISLVN
+211 NQLSPLTSANISLVN

-244 LDPTSESLSEQFV
+244 LDPTAKSLSEQFV
-257 TDSNNENNLIEEI
+257 TDNRDASNLIEEI

-329 FGLAAMITIG
+329 FGLAAMVTIG
-339 IISFGVFYGVTN
+339 IISFGIFYGVTN
-351 WHKEMRKQVLK
+351 WHKEMRKQVQK
-362 HKMELDQTA
+362 HKLELEETA

-400 GYSEFIKSIL
+400 GYSEFIRSSL
-410 VNFDNYFENLFKN
+410 VNFDDYFDNLFKN

-432 DILDVSKID
+432 DILDVSRID

-446 LSRTDFD
+446 LSKINFD
-453 LNDVIK
+453 LNDTIK
-459 KAVDNHEKDASD
+459 KIVGNHEKEALDKK
-471 RNVKIIFEPKKEEI
+471 VKIIFEPNKEEI
-485 KTVNADESKIRQ
+485 KTISADESKILQ
-497 VIDSLLSNA
+497 VIDNLLSNA

-515 TMKVYD
+515 TIKVYD
-521 LSIRSDDKEDH
+521 LSIRSDDKDNSE
-532 DTQES
+532 TQES

-550 EEIMPRLFE
+550 EEIMSRLFE
-559 KFSRRS
+559 KFSRRA

-573 YISKK
+573 YIAKK
-578 IVDMHGGKFWAQNNR
+578 IVDMHGGKIWAQNNR
-593 GAKGA
+593 GSKGA
-598 TFTFTLPIHEETM
+598 TFTFTLPLNEQTM

>member
-1 MPKEKSSI
+1 M
-9 VLVAITIL
+9 
-17 SVTILAAIIFSFLT
+17 
-31 YQSYVTNS
+31 
-39 NEIQD
+39 
-44 ISEQN
+44 
-49 IRNTALA
+49 
-56 KAADLSHLT
+56 
-65 VNKLNSVIG
+65 
-74 SLELISS
+74 
-81 SPNMIEQDI
+81 
-90 GEAKILLSKAQNSTQ
+90 
-105 DVVDSYYWF
+105 
-114 DSNGTS
+114 
-120 IWSSSLNDTIK
+120 NDTIK
-131 ERFDGFSIASYAYFK
+131 ERFNGFSIASYAYFK
-146 QVRETLTPVYGDT
+146 EVRNTLAPVYGDA
-159 QQWVDLGPKIFII
+159 QEWVDLRPKIFII
-172 YPILET
+172 YPILGT
-178 ENSTATGNNNANQ
+178 ENSTVTENNKVNK
-191 IFKGVVLATIN
+191 IFRGVVLATIN

-211 NQLSPLTNANISLVN
+211 DQLSPLTNANISLVN

-244 LDPTSESLSEQFV
+244 LDPTAKSLSDQFV
-257 TDSNNENNLIEEI
+257 TDVKNENNLIEQI

-329 FGLAAMITIG
+329 FGIAAMITIG

-362 HKMELDQTA
+362 HKMELEQTA

-400 GYSEFIKSIL
+400 GYSEFIRSSL
-410 VNFDNYFENLFKN
+410 VNFDGYFDNLFKN
-423 AKRLEKITN
+423 ARRLEKITN
-432 DILDVSKID
+432 DLLDVSKID

-446 LSRTDFD
+446 LSKTDFD
-453 LNDVIK
+453 LNEVLK
-459 KAVDNHEKDASD
+459 KAVGNHERDASGK
-471 RNVKIIFEPKKEEI
+471 NVKIIFEPKKEDTRSI
-485 KTVNADESKIRQ
+485 NADESKIGQ
-497 VIDSLLSNA
+497 VINNLLSNA
-506 LDFTKDGTI
+506 LDFTKNGTI
-515 TMKVYD
+515 TIKVYD
-521 LSIRSDDKEDH
+521 LSIRSDDKENH

-578 IVDMHGGKFWAQNNR
+578 IVDMHGGKFWAQNNK

-598 TFTFTLPIHEETM
+598 TFTFTLPIYQKTI